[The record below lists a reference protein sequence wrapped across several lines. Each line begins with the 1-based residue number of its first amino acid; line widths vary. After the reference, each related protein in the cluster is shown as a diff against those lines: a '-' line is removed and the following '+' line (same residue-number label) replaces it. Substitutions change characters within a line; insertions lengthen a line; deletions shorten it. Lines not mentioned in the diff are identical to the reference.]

1 MVFYELRRYQ
11 IHPGKMDEW
20 VHFMEQ
26 TIIPFQVAQGMVIT
40 GSYRDQEDDCAYYWT
55 RRFNSEAEREALY
68 QAVYDSEHW
77 RSEIGP
83 KIPELIDRDRI
94 IVTRIVPT
102 AKSVTQ

>member
-20 VHFMEQ
+20 VRFMEQ

-40 GSYRDQEDDCAYYWT
+40 GSYRDQEDDCGYYWT
-55 RRFNSEAEREALY
+55 RRFNSEAERQALY
-68 QAVYDSEHW
+68 HAVYDAEHW
-77 RSEIGP
+77 QREIGP

-94 IVTRIVPT
+94 VVRRIVPT